1 MTNNQKIESAQAN
14 KAQLIESCKQCLNCT
29 AWVPLVTDWDVIQ
42 SGYSDEQLYP
52 KQLSFKDQ
60 MDFYWYG
67 HSEEK
72 ELALWTELQKERIDG
87 GACLT
92 GNAVSM
98 AAAEVTP

>member
-1 MTNNQKIESAQAN
+1 MTNQIK
-14 KAQLIESCKQCLNCT
+14 LN
-29 AWVPLVTDWDVIQ
+29 DWDVIQ
-42 SGYSDEQLYP
+42 SGYSDEQIYP